1 MGASTR
7 TYHRLKRQAA
17 NHFGV
22 GTRMAFSL
30 PEMLTQLRA
39 MRRGKTVVLTGG
51 TFDILHLGH
60 LKYLEKC
67 KEEGD
72 ILVVCVAGDTR
83 TRKRKGADRPVMPAI
98 QRAEIVAS
106 LKMVDLAFVSN
117 RKPFSEPILQ
127 RIMPNV
133 LVTSSNE
140 PSGALKQQFLE
151 YMKRKHPEI
160 HVTLTP
166 RSHVDSSS
174 SKLINK
180 LKAPLQGY

>member
-1 MGASTR
+1 MGVSTR
-7 TYHRLKRQAA
+7 TYHRLKLQTA

-22 GTRMAFSL
+22 ETRMAFSL
-30 PEMLTQLRA
+30 REMLRRLRT
-39 MRRGKTVVLTGG
+39 MRGRKTVVLTGG

-60 LKYLEKC
+60 LKYLERC

-72 ILVVCVAGDTR
+72 ILVVCVAGDAR
-83 TRKRKGADRPVMPAI
+83 TRKRKGANRPVMPAI

-117 RKPFSEPILQ
+117 RKPFSEPILHTV
-127 RIMPNV
+127 MPDI

-140 PSGALKQQFLE
+140 PSGAVKQQFLE
-151 YMKRKHPEI
+151 YMKHKHPEI
-160 HVTLTP
+160 LVTLIP

-174 SKLINK
+174 SKLIK
-180 LKAPLQGY
+180 KALRVG